1 MKFFLAPTHNAAR
14 EFFAF
19 CFRARETL
27 QRLEGKRKTL
37 GKFSVN
43 YAIKARRSIGKSAH
57 ERCNHE
63 GDLKALRVVNNR
75 L

>member
-1 MKFFLAPTHNAAR
+1 LFSCPRDIAAVGGGKEKLLA
-14 EFFAF
+14 
-19 CFRARETL
+19 
-27 QRLEGKRKTL
+27 
-37 GKFSVN
+37 KFSVN

-63 GDLKALRVVNNR
+63 EDLKALKVVNNQ